1 MVLPLRAILFQLMLL
16 LITIAIEAVIYHRK
30 LKLPRQTSVEYSTS
44 LNLLSTVL
52 GWIAFFLIQTQLSPS
67 VRIQLISR
75 IFFNSFYG
83 TFNTLPVFVILVTVS
98 TFGFVYFVELKGLDL
113 LQALLKTSPKNTS
126 ASSKSKSPALKTRL
140 KKAFRRTD
148 TSEAI
153 VVLLANAWSHA
164 VVLIF
169 LFLRS
174 FLQD

>member
-16 LITIAIEAVIYHRK
+16 LVTIAIEAVIYHRK
-30 LKLPRQTSVEYSTS
+30 LKLSRQTSIEYSTS

-52 GWIAFFLIQTQLSPS
+52 GWVAFFLIQTQLSPS

-83 TFNTLPVFVILVTVS
+83 TFDTLPVLVILFTVS

-113 LQALLKTSPKNTS
+113 LQALLKTSRNDAE
-126 ASSKSKSPALKTRL
+126 ASPQSKLPVLTTRL
-140 KKAFRRTD
+140 KKALRRTD
-148 TSEAI
+148 TSEVI

-174 FLQD
+174 LLQA